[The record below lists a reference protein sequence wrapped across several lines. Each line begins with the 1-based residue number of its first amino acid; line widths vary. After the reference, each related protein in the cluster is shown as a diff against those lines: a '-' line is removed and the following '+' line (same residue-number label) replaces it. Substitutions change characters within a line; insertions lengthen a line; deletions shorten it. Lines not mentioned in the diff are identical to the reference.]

1 MGSNKYYDA
10 AQDILKY
17 IGGPENVASAA
28 HCATRLRLVLKD
40 QNLANKEELEKLAV
54 VKGAFINGGQFQ
66 VIIGQGTV
74 NKVYAELIKI
84 AGITEM
90 STAEVKQEGAKKLNP
105 LQKLAKTL
113 SDIFVPIIPAI
124 VAAGL
129 LMGIMGMLGKFGL
142 DQYTGTWWWMMLDWF
157 SSAAFIFLPI
167 LVAISAAKVFGANAY
182 LAATIG
188 GIMIHPSLMNAWDQQ
203 SGAVVET
210 MKVFGIIDMPLVG
223 YQGTVLPI
231 LLVIFIMSYIEKGTR
246 KIVPEL
252 LDILLTPL
260 ITVLLTGFLAL
271 AVVGPTANIIG
282 VGISTFLTFAINKL
296 GIIAGLLFGGAY
308 SSIVITGI
316 HHSFHAVE
324 LGLLADTGINTLLP
338 IWSMANIAQ
347 GGACFAAFLLTKNKK
362 MKAVALPSAIST
374 LFGITEA
381 AIFGVNLRYKTPF
394 IGAAIG
400 GAIGGAYVVAMK
412 VGMTAVGV
420 TGIPGIAI
428 TNSSSM
434 LHYIIG
440 MVIAVGASFVATMIM
455 GIKEEA

>member
-17 IGGPENVASAA
+17 IGGAENIASAA
-28 HCATRLRLVLKD
+28 HCATRLRMVLKE
-40 QNLANKEELEKLAV
+40 QGLANKEELEKLDI

-84 AGITEM
+84 CGITEM
-90 STAEVKQEGAKKLNP
+90 STAEVKQEGAKKLNQF
-105 LQKLAKTL
+105 QKLAKIL

-129 LMGIMGMLGKFGL
+129 LMGIMGMLSKFGL
-142 DQYTGTWWWMMLDWF
+142 DQYTNTWWWMMLDWF

-167 LVAISAAKVFGANAY
+167 LVAISAAKVFGANPY

-188 GIMIHPSLMNAWDQQ
+188 GIMIHPALMNAWDQ
-203 SGAVVET
+203 GAGYET
-210 MKVFGIIDMPLVG
+210 IKVLGIIDMPLLG

-231 LLVIFIMSYIEKGTR
+231 LLVVFIMSYIERGTR

-260 ITVLLTGFLAL
+260 ITVLITGFLAL
-271 AVVGPTANIIG
+271 AVIGPAANIIG
-282 VGISTFLTFAINKL
+282 VGISSFLTFAITKL

-338 IWSMANIAQ
+338 IWSMANVAQ

-400 GAIGGAYVVAMK
+400 GAVGGAYVVAMK

-428 TNSSSM
+428 TNSTSM
-434 LHYIIG
+434 LNYIIG
-440 MVIAVGASFVATMIM
+440 MIIAIGVAFAATMIM

>member
-1 MGSNKYYDA
+1 MGSNKYFDCA
-10 AQDILKY
+10 NKILQF
-17 IGGPENVASAA
+17 IGGNENVASAA
-28 HCATRLRLVLKD
+28 HCATRLRLVVKD
-40 QNLANKEELEKLAV
+40 ESLINKEEIENLDL
-54 VKGAFINGGQFQ
+54 VKGAFMNGGQFQ
-66 VIIGQGTV
+66 VIIGQGIV
-74 NKVYAELIKI
+74 NKVYAEFANITGIK
-84 AGITEM
+84 EM
-90 STAEVKQEGAKKLNP
+90 STADVKAEGAKKLNP
-105 LQKLAKTL
+105 LQRLAKVL

-129 LMGIMGMLGKFGL
+129 LMGLLGLAGKFGL
-142 DQYTGTWWWMMLDWF
+142 EQYSNTWWWMMLDWF
-157 SSAAFIFLPI
+157 SSAAFNFLPI
-167 LVAISAAKVFGANAY
+167 LVAISAAKVFGCNPY
-182 LAATIG
+182 LAATVG
-188 GIMIHPSLMNAWDQQ
+188 GIMIHPALQNAWTQ
-203 SGAVVET
+203 GTGYET
-210 MKVFGIIDMPLVG
+210 IKVLGLIDMPLLG

-231 LLVIFIMSYIEKGTR
+231 LIVIFVMSYIEKGTR

-260 ITVLLTGFLAL
+260 ITVLVTGFLAL
-271 AVVGPTANIIG
+271 AVIGPAANFIG
-282 VGISTFLTFAINKL
+282 AGISTFLTFAIDKL

-324 LGLLADTGINTLLP
+324 LSVLAETGVNTLLP
-338 IWSMANIAQ
+338 IWSMANVAQ

-362 MKAVALPSAIST
+362 MKAIALPSAIST

-420 TGIPGIAI
+420 TGIPGMAI
-428 TNSSSM
+428 TASGST
-434 LHYIIG
+434 LHYVIG
-440 MVIAVGASFVATMIM
+440 LVIAVGVAFVATMFM